1 MIPGLF
7 YHIVCWICVYVCT
20 TPKPYIDVNVNAS
33 ITFLF
38 TYTYLQ
44 MKSLE
49 IRLYSHWS
57 LFLADYTSPFMQILH
72 GLAAWQHQAITWSK
86 VDLSSKVFCDIY
98 PDIYVKTTAM
108 EFERAVILKSM
119 LYSHTDILYCINAN
133 KFQHFLIEI
142 QHVSCSWKLQSSA
155 SWRPL
160 FSVSM
165 IKKFQIDKIDFVN

>member
-1 MIPGLF
+1 MYNIRWIWWYLGHFIILCVELVCMF
-7 YHIVCWICVYVCT
+7 EWLLNHILTSTSIKFLLTYILTNEKLRNSIIIALKFVPCWLQ
-20 TPKPYIDVNVNAS
+20 
-33 ITFLF
+33 IT
-38 TYTYLQ
+38 
-44 MKSLE
+44 
-49 IRLYSHWS
+49 IH
-57 LFLADYTSPFMQILH
+57 ANI

-108 EFERAVILKSM
+108 EFYRAVILKSM
-119 LYSHTDILYCINAN
+119 LYSHIDIIYCINAN

-142 QHVSCSWKLQSSA
+142 QHVSCSWKLRSSA

-165 IKKFQIDKIDFVN
+165 IKKISER